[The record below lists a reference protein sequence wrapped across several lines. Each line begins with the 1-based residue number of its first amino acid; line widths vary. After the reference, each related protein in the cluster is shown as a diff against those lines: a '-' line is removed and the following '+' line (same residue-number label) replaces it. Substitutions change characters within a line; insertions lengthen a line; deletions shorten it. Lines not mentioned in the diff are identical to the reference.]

1 MRDSRS
7 VTESDLR
14 DLGATGE
21 EIASTDWS
29 SHALG
34 AMAMWPDE
42 LRIALRITL
51 ASAFPAALAWGDG
64 LHVFYNDAYAP
75 ILGDRE
81 VRAQGSPL
89 AELWSE
95 AWPALQPIVA
105 RAHGGHPV
113 SFQDQPFEIQRSGK
127 RELAYFT
134 FSFSPVPGPAGS
146 SGGGVLCTLIETTD
160 TVRTNIRL
168 RESEERL
175 QMALEASGDIGIW
188 AYDPAT
194 YISFGDERCAAVF
207 ELDPQLLA
215 RGVPIQQ
222 IEEKLHPDDRAS
234 NRSAMKSA
242 LAGIGEYDVEYR
254 VPQRDGTVLWVASR
268 GRLVGGSGTTLPAR
282 FTGVLQNVTRRKR
295 MEEEARQ
302 ASTRKDEF
310 LAMLAHELRNPLAP
324 IRAAA
329 DLLAVGPLDAT
340 RLKATAEIISRQVAH
355 MTGLV
360 NDLLDVSRVTQGLVS
375 LERSV
380 LDLRT
385 VTMAAVEQARPLL
398 DQKGHRL
405 TFDLAADLPTVI
417 GDEKRLVQVVT
428 NLLTNAGKYT
438 PEGGRIHLRLHSR
451 EQELALL
458 VKDNGIGMDP
468 GLVEHAFE
476 LFTQGERTP
485 DRTQGGLG
493 IGLALVRSLVEAHG
507 GRVCARSEGVGTGS
521 EFEVRL
527 PAAVGTAAS
536 ATPAAPAAPQRAAQ
550 PLDVLIVDD
559 NQDAAAMLALFLEAM
574 GHRCVVEHDSR
585 SALERA
591 LRERPDVCVLDIGLP
606 DMDGNELARRLR
618 GNPTTATSLLIAVT
632 GYGQE
637 SDRRKTAEAG
647 FDHHLVKP
655 VDASRLADLIAGA
668 RRA

>member
-1 MRDSRS
+1 MCDSRPA
-7 VTESDLR
+7 TESDLR
-14 DLGATGE
+14 GLGATGE
-21 EIASTDWS
+21 DIASTDWS

-34 AMAMWPDE
+34 AMDTWPQE

-51 ASAFPAALAWGDG
+51 GSAFPAALAWGDG

-81 VRAQGSPL
+81 IRAQGTPL
-89 AELWSE
+89 AKLWSE

-105 RAHGGHPV
+105 RAHEGQPV
-113 SFQDQPFEIQRSGK
+113 SFQDQPFEIERFGQ

-134 FSFSPVPGPAGS
+134 FSYSPVPGPGGRS
-146 SGGGVLCTLIETTD
+146 GGVLSTLIETTE
-160 TVRTNIRL
+160 TVRANIRL

-194 YISFGDERCAAVF
+194 FISFGDERCAAIF
-207 ELDPQLLA
+207 ELDPQELA
-215 RGVPIQQ
+215 RGVPIQR
-222 IEEKLHPDDRAS
+222 IDEKLDPDDRAR
-234 NRSAMKSA
+234 NRVAMKSA
-242 LAGIGEYDVEYR
+242 LAGMGDYDVEYR
-254 VPQRDGTVLWVASR
+254 VPQRNGSLVWVAAR
-268 GRLVGGSGTTLPAR
+268 GRFVGGGDTAAPAR
-282 FTGVLQNVTRRKR
+282 FTGVLQNITRRKR

-302 ASTRKDEF
+302 ASARKDEF

-329 DLLAVGPLDAT
+329 DLLAVGSLDAA
-340 RLKATAEIISRQVAH
+340 RLKTTGDVISRQVAH

-375 LERSV
+375 LERSA
-380 LDLRT
+380 LDLRA
-385 VTMAAVEQARPLL
+385 VTIAAVEQARPLL

-405 TFDLAADLPTVI
+405 TLDLAADLPMVI

-438 PEGGRIHLRLHSR
+438 PDGGTIQVSLQGDA
-451 EQELALL
+451 EELSLL
-458 VKDNGIGMDP
+458 VRDNGIGMDP
-468 GLVEHAFE
+468 RLVERAFE

-493 IGLALVRSLVEAHG
+493 VGLALVRSLVEAHG
-507 GRVCARSEGVGTGS
+507 GRVFARSAGVGAGS

-527 PAAVGTAAS
+527 PAAIGTAAT
-536 ATPAAPAAPQRAAQ
+536 ATPAVPGMPQRAAQ

-559 NQDAAAMLALFLEAM
+559 NRDAAAMLALFLEAL

-591 LRERPDVCVLDIGLP
+591 LRERPDVCLLDIGLP
-606 DMDGNELARRLR
+606 EMDGNELARRLR
-618 GNPTTATSLLIAVT
+618 ESPATAASLLVAVT

-637 SDRRKTAEAG
+637 SDRRNTAEAG

-655 VDASRLADLIAGA
+655 VDASMLADLIASARGA
-668 RRA
+668 

>member
-1 MRDSRS
+1 MCDSRS
-7 VTESDLR
+7 ATESDLR
-14 DLGATGE
+14 GLGATGE
-21 EIASTDWS
+21 DIASTDWS

-34 AMAMWPDE
+34 AMDTWPQE

-51 ASAFPAALAWGDG
+51 GSAFPAALAWGDG

-81 VRAQGSPL
+81 IRAQGTPL

-105 RAHGGHPV
+105 RAHEGQPV
-113 SFQDQPFEIQRSGK
+113 SFQDQPFEIERFGQ

-134 FSFSPVPGPAGS
+134 FSYSPVPGPGGRS
-146 SGGGVLCTLIETTD
+146 GGVLSTLIETTE
-160 TVRTNIRL
+160 TVRANIRL

-194 YISFGDERCAAVF
+194 FMSFGDERCAAIF
-207 ELDPQLLA
+207 ELDPQALA
-215 RGVPIQQ
+215 RGVPIQH
-222 IEEKLHPDDRAS
+222 IDEKLDPDDRAR
-234 NRSAMKSA
+234 NRVAMKSA
-242 LAGIGEYDVEYR
+242 LAGMGDYDVEYR
-254 VPQRDGTVLWVASR
+254 VPQRDGSVVWVAAR
-268 GRLVGGSGTTLPAR
+268 GRLVGGGDTAAPAR
-282 FTGVLQNVTRRKR
+282 FTGVLQNITRRKR

-302 ASTRKDEF
+302 ASARKDEF

-329 DLLAVGPLDAT
+329 DLLAVGPLDAA
-340 RLKATAEIISRQVAH
+340 RLKTTGDVISRQVAH

-375 LERSV
+375 LERSA
-380 LDLRT
+380 LDLRA
-385 VTMAAVEQARPLL
+385 VTIAAVEQARPLL

-405 TFDLAADLPTVI
+405 TLDLAADLPTVI

-438 PEGGRIHLRLHSR
+438 PDGGTIQVSLRGDT
-451 EQELALL
+451 EELLLL
-458 VKDNGIGMDP
+458 VRDNGIGMDP
-468 GLVEHAFE
+468 RLVERAFE

-493 IGLALVRSLVEAHG
+493 VGLALVRSLVEAHG
-507 GRVCARSEGVGTGS
+507 GRVFARSQGVGAGS

-527 PAAVGTAAS
+527 PAAIGTATT
-536 ATPAAPAAPQRAAQ
+536 ATPAAPGMPQRAAR

-559 NQDAAAMLALFLEAM
+559 NRDAAAMLALFLEAL

-591 LRERPDVCVLDIGLP
+591 LREGPDVCLLDIGLP
-606 DMDGNELARRLR
+606 EMDGNELARRLR
-618 GNPTTATSLLIAVT
+618 ESPATAASLLVAVT

-637 SDRRKTAEAG
+637 SDRRNTAEAG

-655 VDASRLADLIAGA
+655 VDASRLADLIANARGA
-668 RRA
+668 